1 MILKKLIKFSC
12 RKTLSLL
19 NINNLLTTCCEAGR
33 LYQFTFKRNRAMK
46 KTYAKPRLVQIRRSV
61 SVGGH

>member
-1 MILKKLIKFSC
+1 ILEKVMKLSC
-12 RKTLSLL
+12 RKRLSLL
-19 NINNLLTTCCEAGR
+19 NINHLLTTCCEAGR

-61 SVGGH
+61 SAGGH